1 MSLRDR
7 LLACGVA
14 VVWGVNF
21 VVIEWGRGDVPPL
34 LFLALRFVV
43 VLVPLVAILPRPDL
57 PWRVLLGI
65 GALLSLG
72 QFAFLY
78 LAMAAGLAPGLA
90 ALVLQAQVIVTVL
103 SAGVVLRERP
113 TGAQWLGVAVGTL
126 GLVVVGLGRGGS
138 APLLGLGLCLLG
150 ALSWG
155 LGNVLTRWSG
165 APGGLPLVVWSSVVV
180 PGPLLVLSLVS
191 EGPGGVV
198 DGLAAIDVPAVL
210 STLYTAVLASLVGY
224 GVFSRLLARN
234 PAGQVVPHVLL
245 APPVAMVAAWLAFD
259 QVPTRGEALGAVLVV
274 LGVGLASV
282 PRRTSAPGLGEGR
295 PGAVE
300 GGEGGLDAARG
311 EVGAPLAH
319 LLGGAERDGADLA
332 RLEDRGVEHR
342 RGTHAAVEDQAQG
355 VVPAAP
361 WRQPVGEQQ
370 RAGVEGESE
379 LLLDLADDRR
389 LG

>member
-1 MSLRDR
+1 MSVRDR
-7 LLACGVA
+7 VLACGVA

-43 VLVPLVAILPRPDL
+43 VLVPLIAILPRPDL
-57 PWRVLLGI
+57 PWRMLLGI
-65 GALLSLG
+65 GTLLSLG

-103 SAGVVLRERP
+103 GAGVVLRERP
-113 TGAQWLGVAVGTL
+113 TAGQWVGVGVGTL
-126 GLVVVGLGRGGS
+126 GLVIVGLGRGGS

-155 LGNVLTRWSG
+155 AGNVLTRWSG
-165 APGGLPLVVWSSVVV
+165 ASGGLPLVVWSSLAV
-180 PGPLLVLSLVS
+180 PGPLLVLSVVT
-191 EGPGGVV
+191 EGPAGVA

-259 QVPTRGEALGAVLVV
+259 EVPTTGEALGAVLVV
-274 LGVGLASV
+274 LGVGLAAV
-282 PRRTSAPGLGEGR
+282 PRRRSATGLGEGR
-295 PGAVE
+295 PGALE
-300 GGEGGLDAARG
+300 GGQGGLDASSG
-311 EVGAPLAH
+311 EVSAPLAH
-319 LLGGAERDGADLA
+319 LLGGAEGDRADLA
-332 RLEDRGVEHR
+332 GLQHGGVEHR
-342 RGTHAAVEDQAQG
+342 RRPHAAVEDQAQG

-361 WRQPVGEQQ
+361 RRQPVRQQ
-370 RAGVEGESE
+370 QWAGVEGEAE